1 MIASHSE
8 IHDLSKKNQD
18 ELDKLDYG
26 VVQVDDTGLI
36 KTFNR
41 YEAEL
46 GNVQQSAVIGKN
58 FFTQVAP
65 CTNNRLFL
73 GKFKEGVAANTLDTS
88 INFVFTY
95 KIRPTS
101 VEVQMFR
108 DSVAH
113 TNWVLVRR
121 K

>member
-8 IHDLSKKNQD
+8 IQDLSKKNQE
-18 ELDKLDYG
+18 ELDNLEYG
-26 VVQVDDTGLI
+26 VVQVDDTGTI

-46 GNVQQSAVIGKN
+46 GQVEQSTVIGKN

-73 GKFKEGVAANTLDTS
+73 GKFKEGIAANSLDTT
-88 INFVFTY
+88 IPFVFTY

-108 DSVAH
+108 DSVAR
-113 TNWVLVRR
+113 TNWVLVKKR
-121 K
+121 

>member
-8 IHDLSKKNQD
+8 IRELAKKNQD
-18 ELDKLDYG
+18 ELDKLEYG
-26 VVQVDDTGLI
+26 VVQVDDTGII

-46 GNVQQSAVIGKN
+46 GQVQQAAVIGKN

-65 CTNNRLFL
+65 CTNNRLFV
-73 GKFKEGVAANTLDTS
+73 GKFKEGVAANLLDTT
-88 INFVFTY
+88 IPFVFTY

-113 TNWVLVRR
+113 TNWVLVKRR
-121 K
+121 